1 MNIYVYLEPVLKNL
15 IAELSESVEK
25 FTKSWKMKNFFTWD
39 FSFLTLEPS
48 ILAFAKK
55 PIFSAQ
61 VLDRQVQGRK
71 IPNFVYV
78 RYQSEGTLF
87 Y

>member
-1 MNIYVYLEPVLKNL
+1 M
-15 IAELSESVEK
+15 
-25 FTKSWKMKNFFTWD
+25 
-39 FSFLTLEPS
+39 TLEPS

-71 IPNFVYV
+71 IPIFVYV
-78 RYQSEGTLF
+78 RYQSEGTYILLTFPGLHFLF
-87 Y
+87 SVNP

>member
-39 FSFLTLEPS
+39 FSFLTLEPLNFS
-48 ILAFAKK
+48 IRQKTTFA
-55 PIFSAQ
+55 AQ
-61 VLDRQVQGRK
+61 VLDRQVQG
-71 IPNFVYV
+71 
-78 RYQSEGTLF
+78 L
-87 Y
+87 